1 MIKEFKL
8 TTLRGYITDIK
19 VWAGNDLNALTEIQ
33 EPKFYGVHYNNVNAG
48 GVKYLKFK
56 NVHKGAY
63 DNMQIRISKIT
74 LTYEQQASSTNPVT
88 SVDASNYDGY
98 TMARGQMLNILP
110 TIQPLDSNQGFT
122 LTTDNPNVI
131 VSGTQLYATKV
142 ASNVTVTLTSSG
154 LDINNQHLITTFVVN
169 VIQLTTTVE
178 EALTLT
184 PGNGIIYQVNNAI
197 VKMTPTIITIE

>member
-1 MIKEFKL
+1 
-8 TTLRGYITDIK
+8 
-19 VWAGNDLNALTEIQ
+19 
-33 EPKFYGVHYNNVNAG
+33 
-48 GVKYLKFK
+48 
-56 NVHKGAY
+56 
-63 DNMQIRISKIT
+63 MQIRISKIT

-88 SVDASNYDGY
+88 SVDASNYYDGY

-131 VSGTQLYATKV
+131 VRGTQLYATKV

>member
-1 MIKEFKL
+1 
-8 TTLRGYITDIK
+8 
-19 VWAGNDLNALTEIQ
+19 
-33 EPKFYGVHYNNVNAG
+33 
-48 GVKYLKFK
+48 
-56 NVHKGAY
+56 
-63 DNMQIRISKIT
+63 
-74 LTYEQQASSTNPVT
+74 
-88 SVDASNYDGY
+88 
-98 TMARGQMLNILP
+98 MLNILP